1 MYSPFYFSLKQLL
14 LQKCTNRKIHNT
26 QNELE
31 ITANLSQSV
40 ETRSLENEKRNPIF
54 LEAQLIRRIVPKP
67 TRMARELKVG
77 TKAIFRQPIRTLNFD
92 CLITC
97 ACSCV
102 HTSYCTVPKPGIPEY
117 GFGHI
122 KNGDFGAIS
131 VKEGSCAAPISKVE
145 RHISHIS
152 DL

>member
-54 LEAQLIRRIVPKP
+54 LEAQLIRRIAPK
-67 TRMARELKVG
+67 T
-77 TKAIFRQPIRTLNFD
+77 D
-92 CLITC
+92 
-97 ACSCV
+97 
-102 HTSYCTVPKPGIPEY
+102 
-117 GFGHI
+117 
-122 KNGDFGAIS
+122 KNGKRAKSGYKGHFS
-131 VKEGSCAAPISKVE
+131 AANQNA
-145 RHISHIS
+145 
-152 DL
+152 